1 MVSFKLVRR
10 YLTRHF
16 VRSLLTIGSL
26 FVAIFL
32 VCVLRS
38 LVWSLD
44 AGIRAAKR
52 DRLVVQSAV
61 SLFVN
66 LPMDYQDK
74 IAQVPGVTNTCK
86 FHWFG
91 AYYQDVKNFF
101 AQFAVDP
108 KPFFEMYP
116 EARIVDGSKEAFF
129 AERQGAVV
137 GKMLA
142 QEFGW
147 KVGDRFPLTG
157 IIYPAEPG
165 QTWEFVVSAI
175 YEPASSALDSRTVFF
190 HWEYFQ
196 RTLEAQTRG
205 AAPSVATF
213 ALQTAKGADQV
224 AVAAAVDQLFAG
236 GPQRVNCNTEAEFNA
251 QFVTMLGNIPF
262 FLSAIGGGVLI
273 AVLFACVNTMLMSSR
288 EQMHDV
294 GILKA
299 LGFTDGALGGLML
312 AQSLLVCLLGGGA
325 GLALAKLSEPGFVM
339 MIGNMFPGYEVT
351 PEILGF
357 AAALTLGVGIVSAI
371 VPFLR
376 ARNLAVVAALRSDE

>member
-26 FVAIFL
+26 VVAIFL

-66 LPMDYQDK
+66 LPMDYQQK
-74 IAQVPGVTNTCK
+74 MAQVPGVTNTCK

-91 AYYQDVKNFF
+91 GYYQDPKNFF
-101 AQFAVDP
+101 AQFAIDP
-108 KPFFEMYP
+108 EPFFAMYP
-116 EARIVDGSKEAFF
+116 EAKIVAGSQADFIGD
-129 AERQGAVV
+129 RQGAVV

-165 QTWEFVVSAI
+165 QTWEFVVRAI
-175 YEPASSALDSRTVFF
+175 YDPSSSALDSRTVFF

-205 AAPSVATF
+205 AAPQVATYS
-213 ALQTAKGADQV
+213 LQTAKGADQV
-224 AVAAAVDQLFAG
+224 AVASAVDALFAG

-251 QFVTMLGNIPF
+251 QFVTMLGSVPL
-262 FLSAIGGGVLI
+262 FLSAIGGGVLV
-273 AVLFACVNTMLMSSR
+273 AVLFACVNTMLMSFR

-299 LGFTDGALGGLML
+299 LGFTDGALGGLMA
-312 AQSLLVCLLGGGA
+312 AQSLLVCILGGGA
-325 GLALAKLSEPGFVM
+325 GLGLAKLSEPAFVL

-351 PEILGF
+351 PEILGL
-357 AAALTLGVGIVSAI
+357 AAALTVGVGLIAAI
-371 VPFLR
+371 VPYLR

>member
-10 YLTRHF
+10 YLTKHLI
-16 VRSLLTIGSL
+16 RSGLTIGSL
-26 FVAIFL
+26 LVAIFL

-66 LPMDYQDK
+66 LPMSYQEQM
-74 IAQVPGVTNTCK
+74 AQVPGVTNTCK

-91 AYYQDVKNFF
+91 GYYQDPKNFF
-101 AQFAVDP
+101 AQFAVDAP
-108 KPFFEMYP
+108 AFLAMYP
-116 EARIVDGSKEAFF
+116 EAKLVDGSRETFLAD
-129 AERQGAVV
+129 RQGALV

-147 KVGDRFPLTG
+147 KVGDVFPLTG
-157 IIYPAEPG
+157 IIYPAEAG
-165 QTWEFVVSAI
+165 QTWEFRVAAI

-190 HWEYFQ
+190 HWDYFQ
-196 RTLEAQTRG
+196 RTLEGQSR
-205 AAPSVATF
+205 AAPIEVATY
-213 ALQTAKGADQV
+213 ALQTAGAADQV
-224 AVAAAVDQLFAG
+224 AIQRAVDELFAG

-251 QFVTMLGNIPF
+251 QFVTMLGSVPL

-273 AVLFACVNTMLMSSR
+273 AVLFACVNTMLMSFR

-299 LGFTDGALGGLML
+299 LGFTDGAVARMML
-312 AQSLLVCLLGGGA
+312 AQSLLVCMLGGGL
-325 GLALAKLSEPGFVM
+325 GLLLAKGSEPAFVM
-339 MIGNMFPGYEVT
+339 MIGAMFPGYAVT
-351 PEILGF
+351 PGILGLG
-357 AAALTLGVGIVSAI
+357 AGLTVAVGLVAAI
-371 VPFLR
+371 VPTLR
-376 ARNLAVVAALRSDE
+376 ARRLAVVTALRSDE